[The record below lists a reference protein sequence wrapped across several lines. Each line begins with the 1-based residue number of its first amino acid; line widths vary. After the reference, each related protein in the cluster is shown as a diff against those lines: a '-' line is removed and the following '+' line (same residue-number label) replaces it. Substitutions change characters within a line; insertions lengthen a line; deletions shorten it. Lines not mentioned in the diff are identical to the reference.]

1 MWKLLLS
8 LLPTVLG
15 WFGIGTKDERDTE
28 RQSGEELGA
37 AKAGQAAAKG
47 ELDDIAKGD
56 AARTATGNDA
66 DSILR
71 DPANSGPARP

>member
-1 MWKLLLS
+1 MWALLLKLAS
-8 LLPTVLG
+8 LALG
-15 WFGIGTKDERDTE
+15 LFFPAKDERDTE